1 MIISRWHSK
10 CTKNLIILLLLLV
23 LQRRC
28 EWVNEYLTVWFDV
41 MWCYDATTNQW
52 KPSPC
57 NLFHQKY
64 ICNLLLLD
72 KHKQKI
78 EWSWTQ
84 SPEAA
89 SIDFALLGYYVSID
103 FVSTKKDAWR
113 RRAIVTSLEKV
124 MQVLRENSYG
134 VSSRFAVIPIFSANT
149 RTQHHDSC
157 WEHGFGFSREGW
169 KRQGLFD
176 YQGRNVYDLY
186 VIVLGIAMS
195 SSL

>member
-103 FVSTKKDAWR
+103 FVSMKKDAWR
-113 RRAIVTSLEKV
+113 RRAIMTSLEKS
-124 MQVLRENSYG
+124 NAS
-134 VSSRFAVIPIFSANT
+134 P
-149 RTQHHDSC
+149 
-157 WEHGFGFSREGW
+157 SRELVW
-169 KRQGLFD
+169 SIQPICCHSHFQCEYTHPTSWFLLRTWIRIL
-176 YQGRNVYDLY
+176 
-186 VIVLGIAMS
+186 
-195 SSL
+195 

>member
-1 MIISRWHSK
+1 MS
-10 CTKNLIILLLLLV
+10 
-23 LQRRC
+23 
-28 EWVNEYLTVWFDV
+28 EWTSNWQWCDV
-41 MWCYDATTNQW
+41 MWCDAMMQQQTNGSHPHAIYSIRNMQ
-52 KPSPC
+52 ST
-57 NLFHQKY
+57 FTG
-64 ICNLLLLD
+64 
-72 KHKQKI
+72 HKQKI
-78 EWSWTQ
+78 EWSGTQ